1 MASLWTIDTS
11 NGKLT
16 INSLS
21 LHTAAWLVLD
31 VRQLF
36 IPTAFRGSN
45 VITPSAAG
53 TRAYPVRIDE
63 VTHSLPMWITGTH
76 TSTGGTNS
84 NRFTGHR
91 VNVDALRSS
100 LLSPTTAAT
109 LNATLTS
116 VPGTTKTY
124 SAGVQVL
131 GLDLDGFDPSNQ
143 RLITKAL
150 LHVRIPPGRFTT

>member
-1 MASLWTIDTS
+1 MSSLWTIDTS

-16 INSLS
+16 INSLNM
-21 LHTAAWLVLD
+21 HTAAWLVLD
-31 VRQLF
+31 VRQLY
-36 IPTAFRGSN
+36 IPTAFRGDN
-45 VITPSAAG
+45 VVIPNAAG

-63 VTHSLPMWITGTH
+63 VTHSLPMWITGTR
-76 TSTGGTNS
+76 TSTGGVNS
-84 NRFTGHR
+84 NRFAGHR
-91 VNVDALRSS
+91 VNVDTLRSS

-124 SAGVQVL
+124 SAGVQIL
-131 GLDLDGFDPSNQ
+131 GLDLEAFKPDEQ

-150 LHVRIPPGRFTT
+150 LHMRIPHGRFTT